1 MKNSQEDHT
10 QPTHKLSAEGR
21 ARIAEAQK
29 ARWAAK
35 RAGEPAPTPAK
46 AKKGRVTGFPHTVD
60 LDTLTVDTTSAGT
73 PDGNPADLIRS
84 AIHAMRG
91 QQGLLAMRIGA
102 LEKVLEQM

>member
-1 MKNSQEDHT
+1 MKNSQEEHT

-46 AKKGRVTGFPHTVD
+46 AKKVRVTGVPQIDV
-60 LDTLTVDTTSAGT
+60 DTLTVDDA
-73 PDGNPADLIRS
+73 PNGNPADLIRS
-84 AIHAMRG
+84 AIHAMKG
-91 QQGLLAMRIGA
+91 QQGLLAIRIGT